1 MPQKCVD
8 FFWSLP
14 VQRTVCPP
22 HLVFLSRWSRLAGW
36 FDLGL
41 TSHPAIVVTFKRC
54 DNLYERLE
62 MERNQV
68 WNGIDP
74 FWSENLML
82 GLVECYQIHLMLL
95 DLEPV
100 LTTSSTIDYIIMVD

>member
-1 MPQKCVD
+1 
-8 FFWSLP
+8 
-14 VQRTVCPP
+14 
-22 HLVFLSRWSRLAGW
+22 
-36 FDLGL
+36 
-41 TSHPAIVVTFKRC
+41 
-54 DNLYERLE
+54 
-62 MERNQV
+62 MEGNQV

-100 LTTSSTIDYIIMVD
+100 LTTSSTIDYMIMVY